1 MTKAQN
7 IEKKMDYLTKE
18 LEKLQADL
26 EKEKAREVEDKAK
39 SKKLQAIREGLA
51 YDFIDYLIQLGVF
64 DKEITQEE
72 IEKYTKKIIDELL
85 SFEKSVDFILKDL
98 NWTSL
103 KF

>member
-18 LEKLQADL
+18 LEKLQEDL
-26 EKEKAREVEDKAK
+26 EKEKAREAEDKAK
-39 SKKLQAIREGLA
+39 SKKLQVAREEIA
-51 YDFIDYLIQLGVF
+51 YDVLDYLIQLEVF
-64 DKEITQEE
+64 DKELTQEE
-72 IEKYTKKIIDELL
+72 IAKYTKKIVDELL
-85 SFEKSVDFILKDL
+85 SFEKSIDFILKDL